1 MYTRKILYMA
11 LLIVLAL
18 SFLVQV
24 VESGNQKR
32 IEKINVSVQ

>member
-1 MYTRKILYMA
+1 MYTRKNFCMA

-18 SFLVQV
+18 SFLVQA

-32 IEKINVSVQ
+32 IERINVSV

>member
-18 SFLVQV
+18 SFLVQAI
-24 VESGNQKR
+24 EGGNQKR
-32 IEKINVSVQ
+32 IEAINVSAE